1 MQYKCS
7 SKGFGYA
14 SPLTTTTTTT
24 TVLPCVGL
32 RDFISNSRVSTS
44 PPLRLT
50 DIFLGRVRCLARW
63 CGHAAPPLG
72 LAGILRAKIN
82 PATQPRIPDETE
94 GAPAGPH
101 SAHGRNKGEV
111 GGKQQTTALAHGPGS
126 QATVLPPAASLAPHA
141 SAAQQRRRCPT
152 NARPAQHSHP
162 SPRRGTELGH
172 PVASQGLRDPQVLPG
187 FYVLRRS
194 GRDAVSTDSHSQRP
208 QEDGPDPTGPG
219 PRQLHHSS
227 LEFHLLSFSHLKLP
241 CQHAPTSSARDI
253 ADFRYSAQEGEKG
266 GGQCRTTRTAFVCR
280 RLHYENKFSSRKP

>member
-14 SPLTTTTTTT
+14 SPLTTTT

-152 NARPAQHSHP
+152 NARPAQHSNP

-219 PRQLHHSS
+219 PRELHHSS

-266 GGQCRTTRTAFVCR
+266 GDSAGPPAPRLSADVFTTKTSF
-280 RLHYENKFSSRKP
+280 LHYNLF